1 MIMRFT
7 VSASLALALTAAAC
21 ARENTNEAEAEA
33 AAASAVSSTATAQT
47 ETVESAPDWNLPD
60 EAWRTVDQD
69 RLLYLET
76 DHGLVIIEL
85 APEFAPDH
93 VARMRELIDERFYD
107 FLVFHRVIEG
117 FMAQAGGS
125 RANPGHAA
133 DKEPLEAEFT
143 TRRIPGEMPMTEIQ
157 DRVVNPGLNLMGRA
171 GFWNGF
177 AAGTQPSAQAMIS
190 MDGAVESWLLHCRGA
205 AAMARTNDPNSA
217 RSQWYITTGNA
228 EHLNATYTVW
238 GRVRSG
244 MDAVDQIAVGTAM
257 EDPDFRPDV
266 IRSLRV
272 GSDVPAEEQIEVQVA
287 DTDSEA
293 FAAYLETLRDDA
305 GALPDICEIPVPTRI
320 EE

>member
-7 VSASLALALTAAAC
+7 VSASLALALAAAAC
-21 ARENTNEAEAEA
+21 AQEAGTDADAETPA
-33 AAASAVSSTATAQT
+33 AAANASQSAPATAGP
-47 ETVESAPDWNLPD
+47 AWDLPD
-60 EAWRTVDQD
+60 SAWRTVDQD
-69 RLLYLET
+69 RLMYVET
-76 DHGLVIIEL
+76 EHGQVIIEL
-85 APEFAPDH
+85 APEFAPNH
-93 VARMRELIDERFYD
+93 VARMRELVGERFYD

-125 RANPGHAA
+125 RANPGHAS
-133 DKEPLEAEFT
+133 DKEPLAAEFT
-143 TRRIPGEMPMTEIQ
+143 IRRNPGEITMTELQ
-157 DRVVNPGLNLMGRA
+157 PRQVNPGIALMGQA

-244 MDAVDQIAVGTAM
+244 MEAVDQIAVGTAM

-266 IRSLRV
+266 IRSIRI
-272 GSDVPAEEQIEVQVA
+272 GSELPAEDQVEVQVA

-293 FAAYLETLRDDA
+293 FAAYLETLRDEA
-305 GALPDICEIPVPTRI
+305 GALPDICDIPVPTRI

>member
-7 VSASLALALTAAAC
+7 VSASLALALAAAAC
-21 ARENTNEAEAEA
+21 AQEAGTNADAETPA
-33 AAASAVSSTATAQT
+33 AAANASQSAPATA
-47 ETVESAPDWNLPD
+47 APAWDLPD
-60 EAWRTVDQD
+60 SAWRTVDQD
-69 RLLYLET
+69 RLMYVET
-76 DHGLVIIEL
+76 EHGQVIIEL
-85 APEFAPDH
+85 APEFAPNH
-93 VARMRELIDERFYD
+93 VARMRELVGERFYD

-125 RANPGHAA
+125 RANPGHAS
-133 DKEPLEAEFT
+133 DKEPLAAEFT
-143 TRRIPGEMPMTEIQ
+143 IRRNPGEIAMTELQ
-157 DRVVNPGLNLMGRA
+157 PRQVNPGIALMGQA
-171 GFWNGF
+171 GFWNSF

-244 MDAVDQIAVGTAM
+244 MEAVDQIAVGTAM

-266 IRSLRV
+266 IRSIRI
-272 GSDVPAEEQIEVQVA
+272 GSELPAEDQVEVQVA

-293 FAAYLETLRDDA
+293 FAAYLETLRDEA
-305 GALPDICEIPVPTRI
+305 GALPDICDIPVPTRI

>member
-1 MIMRFT
+1 MRFT

-21 ARENTNEAEAEA
+21 AREAGTDTEAEA
-33 AAASAVSSTATAQT
+33 AAAAATAQT
-47 ETVESAPDWNLPD
+47 QTETAAAAPAWNLPD

-69 RLLYLET
+69 RLMYVET
-76 DHGLVIIEL
+76 DHGRVIIEL
-85 APEFAPDH
+85 APEFAPNH
-93 VARMRELIDERFYD
+93 VARMRELVGERFYD

-125 RANPGHAA
+125 RANPGHAT
-133 DKEPLEAEFT
+133 DKEPMAAEFT
-143 TRRIPGEMPMTEIQ
+143 LRRIPTDLPMSELQ
-157 DRVVNPGLNLMGRA
+157 DRLVNPGLSLMGQA
-171 GFWNGF
+171 GYWQGF
-177 AAGTQPSAQAMIS
+177 PAGTQPSAQSFIS

-238 GRVRSG
+238 GRVRMG

-266 IRSLRV
+266 IRSIRI
-272 GSDVPAEEQIEVQVA
+272 GSELPAEEQVAIQVA

-293 FAAYLETLRDDA
+293 FAAYLDSLRDEA

>member
-21 ARENTNEAEAEA
+21 ARETASDAEAEA
-33 AAASAVSSTATAQT
+33 AAAASTAAAAAQT
-47 ETVESAPDWNLPD
+47 ETVETAPVWNLPD

-69 RLLYLET
+69 RLLYVET
-76 DHGLVIIEL
+76 DHGLVVIEL
-85 APEFAPDH
+85 APEFAPIH
-93 VARMRELIDERFYD
+93 VARMRELVGERFYD

-125 RANPGHAA
+125 RANPGHAT
-133 DKEPLEAEFT
+133 DKEPMQAEFT
-143 TRRIPGEMPMTEIQ
+143 MRRIPADMPMTEIQ
-157 DRVVNPGLNLMGRA
+157 DRPVNPGMSLMGRA
-171 GFWNGF
+171 GYWNGF
-177 AAGTQPSAQAMIS
+177 AAGTQPSAQSVIS

-238 GRVRSG
+238 GRVRLG
-244 MDAVDQIAVGTAM
+244 MEAVDQIAVGTAM

-266 IRSLRV
+266 IRSIRI
-272 GSDVPAEEQIEVQVA
+272 GSEVPAADQVAIQVA
-287 DTDSEA
+287 DTDSEG
-293 FAAYLETLRDDA
+293 FAAYLDSLRNEA
-305 GALPDICEIPVPTRI
+305 GALPDICDIPVPTRI